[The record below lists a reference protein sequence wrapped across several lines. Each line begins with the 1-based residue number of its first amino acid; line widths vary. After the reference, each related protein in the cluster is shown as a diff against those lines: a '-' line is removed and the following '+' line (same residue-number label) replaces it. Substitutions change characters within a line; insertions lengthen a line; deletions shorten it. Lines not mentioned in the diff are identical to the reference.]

1 MRIEEE
7 KEMRSDCERCKY
19 AEFDYEEYY
28 GGYRKYFV
36 CGCRKDLDYF
46 EDNECEEYSEDL
58 SYYELD

>member
-1 MRIEEE
+1 
-7 KEMRSDCERCKY
+7 MRSDCNRCKY
-19 AEFDYEEYY
+19 AETDYEEYY

-36 CGCRKDLDYF
+36 CGCLKNLNYF

>member
-1 MRIEEE
+1 M
-7 KEMRSDCERCKY
+7 KSDCNRCKY

-36 CGCRKDLDYF
+36 CGCLKDLDYF
-46 EDNECEEYSEDL
+46 EDNECEEYAEDL